1 MLTHPNDSPKC
12 QATTRTAHGRATIV
26 VLFSAVLHWARCH
39 QQAPSVTVALPAWAV
54 NALTKDSLS
63 SAISDRT
70 PQQQLTA
77 LHSKCSWEKTYS
89 ILKKKK
95 KAHKFLYYRTFFSL
109 LSASYYITIVSCS
122 SMHSFPYTACHF
134 VISYI

>member
-1 MLTHPNDSPKC
+1 MPSHNAHSSRPCYNSCFVFSSTPLGSVSPAGALGHCGSARLGCECPHKGQSEFC
-12 QATTRTAHGRATIV
+12 HLGQNSPAAAYSTAFKVQLG
-26 VLFSAVLHWARCH
+26 
-39 QQAPSVTVALPAWAV
+39 
-54 NALTKDSLS
+54 KDLLN
-63 SAISDRT
+63 I
-70 PQQQLTA
+70 
-77 LHSKCSWEKTYS
+77 KE
-89 ILKKKK
+89 KK